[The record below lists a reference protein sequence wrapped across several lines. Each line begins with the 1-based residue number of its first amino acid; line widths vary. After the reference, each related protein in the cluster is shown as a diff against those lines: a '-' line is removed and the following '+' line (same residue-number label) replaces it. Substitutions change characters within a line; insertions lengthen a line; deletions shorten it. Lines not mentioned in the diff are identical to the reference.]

1 MREAALRLERRLVD
15 VEHREQLRHL
25 EQLTVFPEHPYQ
37 YQPRPARPARR
48 VRIHERPE
56 ARAVDVVDVLEVENE
71 TAPALVDAPGNGP
84 AEVIDGLHRQ
94 PPVRL
99 DDDDVVADVLGDLHG
114 AALPLSVH
122 A

>member
-25 EQLTVFPEHPYQ
+25 EQLTVFPEHPDQ
-37 YQPRPARPARR
+37 YQPLTARLARG

-56 ARAVDVVDVLEVENE
+56 PRAVDVVDVLKVENE
-71 TAPALVDAPGNGP
+71 AAPALVDAPGNGA
-84 AEVIDGLHRQ
+84 AEVLNGFHRQ

-99 DDDDVVADVLGDLHG
+99 DDDDVVADVLGDLHD
-114 AALPLSVH
+114 AALPLSV
-122 A
+122 